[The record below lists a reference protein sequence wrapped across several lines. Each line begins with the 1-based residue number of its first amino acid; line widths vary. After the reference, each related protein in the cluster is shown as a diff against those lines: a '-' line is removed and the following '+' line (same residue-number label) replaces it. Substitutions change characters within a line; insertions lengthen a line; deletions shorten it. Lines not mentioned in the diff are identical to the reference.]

1 MSQEKLYPTDLSE
14 REWAVLE
21 ALLPKQGMGRPRK
34 YSHRQMLSALFYL
47 LRTGCAWRMLPN
59 DLPPWQAVYAYF
71 RKLQRDGD
79 LVRINDALRELVRQ
93 REQREAEPSTVV
105 VDSQSVKT
113 TEKGGPAASM
123 GTSASR
129 GANAPS
135 LSTHSGC

>member
-1 MSQEKLYPTDLSE
+1 MSEKRLYPTDLSE

-21 ALLPKQGMGRPRK
+21 ALMPEQRMGRPRK
-34 YSHRQMLSALFYL
+34 YSHRQMLNALFYQ
-47 LRTGCAWRMLPN
+47 LRSGCAWRLLPN

-93 REQREAEPSTVV
+93 REQREAEASTVV

-113 TEKGGPAASM
+113 TEKGGPAAWM

-135 LSTHSGC
+135 PSTRSGC